1 MPEKTVQKEPGK
13 KPVPS
18 KKPKPQ
24 QEVVVQIP
32 LSELH
37 PFPDHPFQ
45 VREDASMQETAE
57 SVKEYGVLVPAL
69 ARPREDGGYELI
81 AGHRRKHACE
91 LAGLATMPVI
101 VRDIDRDAATI
112 IMVDSNLQ
120 RENILPSE
128 RAKAYKMKMEA
139 IKRQGARTDLTS
151 PKISAKFRSDDE
163 VGQDAGV
170 SGDTIR
176 NYIALTQLVP
186 ELQQM
191 VDEKKI
197 ALSPAYQ
204 LAALTPKEQGLL
216 LRQSFVPGEITP
228 EDANRLGCELAK
240 RFTKGNHAYIV
251 CTHIDKAHIHNH
263 VIWNSTALSQTR
275 KFRNFWGSSRA
286 VRRLNDTIC
295 IENGYSIVEN
305 PKRHGKSYNKWLGDK
320 KKPSHR
326 ERICAAIDDAL
337 AQKPDSFEA
346 LLEQLRQAG
355 YEVKGK
361 KVPSLLGGE
370 QKKSIRMDTLGDG
383 YTPADLR
390 AVIAGE
396 KEHTP
401 RKNAVAPV
409 KPEKRSGNLLVDIQT
424 KLRAGKGAGYARWA
438 TLFNLKQ
445 MAQTVAYLQDHELL
459 DYAVLSE
466 KAAEASAHFNE
477 LSARIK
483 AAETRMA
490 EIAVLRE
497 HIVNYAKTRD
507 TYVAYRKAGYSKK
520 FLAEHESEITIH
532 KAAKNYFDGL
542 GFKKLPTI
550 KALNTE
556 YAELL
561 AEKKAAYADYRK
573 AREEMKELLTAKA
586 NIDRILELDKEQEEA
601 NERREKEAEQR

>member
-1 MPEKTVQKEPGK
+1 MATTRLMPLHTGKGRTVGQAISDIIDYTENPQKT
-13 KPVPS
+13 
-18 KKPKPQ
+18 
-24 QEVVVQIP
+24 
-32 LSELH
+32 
-37 PFPDHPFQ
+37 
-45 VREDASMQETAE
+45 
-57 SVKEYGVLVPAL
+57 
-69 ARPREDGGYELI
+69 DGGRLI
-81 AGHRRKHACE
+81 TSWQCDSRIADAEFLFTKNQYIQKTGRVRGE
-91 LAGLATMPVI
+91 DDVI
-101 VRDIDRDAATI
+101 
-112 IMVDSNLQ
+112 
-120 RENILPSE
+120 
-128 RAKAYKMKMEA
+128 AYH
-139 IKRQGARTDLTS
+139 
-151 PKISAKFRSDDE
+151 
-163 VGQDAGV
+163 
-170 SGDTIR
+170 
-176 NYIALTQLVP
+176 
-186 ELQQM
+186 
-191 VDEKKI
+191 
-197 ALSPAYQ
+197 
-204 LAALTPKEQGLL
+204 

-228 EDANRLGCELAK
+228 EEANRLGCELAK

-251 CTHIDKAHIHNH
+251 CTHIDKSHIHNH
-263 VIWNSTALSQTR
+263 VIWNSTALNQTR

-337 AQKPDSFEA
+337 TQKPDSFET
-346 LLEQLRQAG
+346 LLELLRQAG

-396 KEHTP
+396 KAHTP
-401 RKNAVAPV
+401 RKNAAAPV
-409 KPEKRSGNLLVDIQT
+409 KPEK
-424 KLRAGKGAGYARWA
+424 
-438 TLFNLKQ
+438 
-445 MAQTVAYLQDHELL
+445 
-459 DYAVLSE
+459 
-466 KAAEASAHFNE
+466 
-477 LSARIK
+477 
-483 AAETRMA
+483 RMA

-497 HIVNYAKTRD
+497 HIVGYAKTRD

-532 KAAKNYFDGL
+532 MAAKSYFDGL

>member
-1 MPEKTVQKEPGK
+1 MTEGTFDAYLWQTVENKQKFISQIMTSK
-13 KPVPS
+13 SPVRS
-18 KKPKPQ
+18 C
-24 QEVVVQIP
+24 
-32 LSELH
+32 
-37 PFPDHPFQ
+37 
-45 VREDASMQETAE
+45 ED
-57 SVKEYGVLVPAL
+57 V
-69 ARPREDGGYELI
+69 
-81 AGHRRKHACE
+81 
-91 LAGLATMPVI
+91 
-101 VRDIDRDAATI
+101 DA
-112 IMVDSNLQ
+112 
-120 RENILPSE
+120 
-128 RAKAYKMKMEA
+128 
-139 IKRQGARTDLTS
+139 
-151 PKISAKFRSDDE
+151 
-163 VGQDAGV
+163 
-170 SGDTIR
+170 
-176 NYIALTQLVP
+176 
-186 ELQQM
+186 
-191 VDEKKI
+191 
-197 ALSPAYQ
+197 
-204 LAALTPKEQGLL
+204 
-216 LRQSFVPGEITP
+216 
-228 EDANRLGCELAK
+228 
-240 RFTKGNHAYIV
+240 
-251 CTHIDKAHIHNH
+251 
-263 VIWNSTALSQTR
+263 TALSFAEIKALCAGDPRIKERMDLDIEVSKLKIVKADHNSKQFRLEDSLLKYFPKKIEEYKGFVRGLEADMQTLVAHPLPAEGFVGMEIR
-275 KFRNFWGSSRA
+275 GD
-286 VRRLNDTIC
+286 RLTDK
-295 IENGYSIVEN
+295 ENAGT
-305 PKRHGKSYNKWLGDK
+305 
-320 KKPSHR
+320 
-326 ERICAAIDDAL
+326 
-337 AQKPDSFEA
+337 A
-346 LLEQLRQAG
+346 LLDTCK
-355 YEVKGK
+355 EVKGK

-396 KEHTP
+396 KAHTP
-401 RKNAVAPV
+401 QKNAAAPV
-409 KPEKRSGNLLVDIQT
+409 KPEKRSGNLLVDIQA

-466 KAAEASAHFNE
+466 KAAAASAHFNE

-497 HIVNYAKTRD
+497 HIVNYAKSRD

-561 AEKKAAYADYRK
+561 AEKKSVYTDYRK

>member
-1 MPEKTVQKEPGK
+1 MATTRIMPLHAGKGRTVGKAISDIIDYVKNPEKT
-13 KPVPS
+13 
-18 KKPKPQ
+18 
-24 QEVVVQIP
+24 
-32 LSELH
+32 
-37 PFPDHPFQ
+37 DHGRLITSYQ
-45 VREDASMQETAE
+45 CDSRVADAQFLLDKQTYA
-57 SVKEYGVLVPAL
+57 
-69 ARPREDGGYELI
+69 
-81 AGHRRKHACE
+81 
-91 LAGLATMPVI
+91 
-101 VRDIDRDAATI
+101 
-112 IMVDSNLQ
+112 
-120 RENILPSE
+120 
-128 RAKAYKMKMEA
+128 
-139 IKRQGARTDLTS
+139 ARTGRVRG
-151 PKISAKFRSDDE
+151 ADD
-163 VGQDAGV
+163 V
-170 SGDTIR
+170 
-176 NYIALTQLVP
+176 IA
-186 ELQQM
+186 
-191 VDEKKI
+191 
-197 ALSPAYQ
+197 YH
-204 LAALTPKEQGLL
+204 

-228 EDANRLGCELAK
+228 EEANRLGVELAR
-240 RFTKGNHAYIV
+240 RFTKGKHAFIV
-251 CTHIDKAHIHNH
+251 CTHIDKAHVHNH
-263 VIWNSTALSQTR
+263 IIWNSTTLECDR
-275 KFRNFWGSSRA
+275 KFRNFWGSTRA
-286 VRRLNDTIC
+286 VHRLSDTIC

-337 AQKPDSFEA
+337 AQNPDSFEA
-346 LLEQLRQAG
+346 LLELLRQAG

-383 YTPADLR
+383 YTPTDLR

-396 KEHTP
+396 KTHTP
-401 RKNAVAPV
+401 RKSAAAPV
-409 KPEKRSGNLLVDIQT
+409 KLEKRSGNLLVDIQA

-466 KAAEASAHFNE
+466 KAAAASAHFNE

-483 AAETRMA
+483 AAEKRMA

-497 HIVNYAKTRD
+497 HIVGYAKTRD

>member
-1 MPEKTVQKEPGK
+1 MATTRLMPLHTGKGRTVGQAISAIIDYTENPQKT
-13 KPVPS
+13 
-18 KKPKPQ
+18 
-24 QEVVVQIP
+24 
-32 LSELH
+32 
-37 PFPDHPFQ
+37 
-45 VREDASMQETAE
+45 
-57 SVKEYGVLVPAL
+57 
-69 ARPREDGGYELI
+69 DGGRLI
-81 AGHRRKHACE
+81 TSWQCDSRIADAEFLFTKNQYIQKTGRVRGE
-91 LAGLATMPVI
+91 DNVI
-101 VRDIDRDAATI
+101 
-112 IMVDSNLQ
+112 
-120 RENILPSE
+120 
-128 RAKAYKMKMEA
+128 AYH
-139 IKRQGARTDLTS
+139 
-151 PKISAKFRSDDE
+151 
-163 VGQDAGV
+163 
-170 SGDTIR
+170 
-176 NYIALTQLVP
+176 
-186 ELQQM
+186 
-191 VDEKKI
+191 
-197 ALSPAYQ
+197 
-204 LAALTPKEQGLL
+204 

-346 LLEQLRQAG
+346 LLELLRQAG

-396 KEHTP
+396 KAHTP
-401 RKNAVAPV
+401 QKNVAAPV
-409 KPEKRSGNLLVDIQT
+409 KPEK
-424 KLRAGKGAGYARWA
+424 
-438 TLFNLKQ
+438 
-445 MAQTVAYLQDHELL
+445 
-459 DYAVLSE
+459 
-466 KAAEASAHFNE
+466 
-477 LSARIK
+477 
-483 AAETRMA
+483 RMA

-497 HIVNYAKTRD
+497 HIVNYAKSRD

>member
-1 MPEKTVQKEPGK
+1 MATTRLMPLHTGKGRTVGQAISDIIDYTENPQKT
-13 KPVPS
+13 
-18 KKPKPQ
+18 
-24 QEVVVQIP
+24 
-32 LSELH
+32 
-37 PFPDHPFQ
+37 
-45 VREDASMQETAE
+45 
-57 SVKEYGVLVPAL
+57 
-69 ARPREDGGYELI
+69 DGGRLI
-81 AGHRRKHACE
+81 TSWQCDSRIADAEFLFTKNQYIQKTGRVRGE
-91 LAGLATMPVI
+91 DDVI
-101 VRDIDRDAATI
+101 
-112 IMVDSNLQ
+112 
-120 RENILPSE
+120 
-128 RAKAYKMKMEA
+128 AYH
-139 IKRQGARTDLTS
+139 
-151 PKISAKFRSDDE
+151 
-163 VGQDAGV
+163 
-170 SGDTIR
+170 
-176 NYIALTQLVP
+176 
-186 ELQQM
+186 
-191 VDEKKI
+191 
-197 ALSPAYQ
+197 
-204 LAALTPKEQGLL
+204 

-251 CTHIDKAHIHNH
+251 CTHIDKVHIHNH

-320 KKPSHR
+320 MKPSHR
-326 ERICAAIDDAL
+326 ERICTAIDDAL
-337 AQKPDSFEA
+337 TQKPDSFET
-346 LLEQLRQAG
+346 LLELLRQAG

-396 KEHTP
+396 KAHTP
-401 RKNAVAPV
+401 RKSAAAPV

-466 KAAEASAHFNE
+466 KAAAASAHFNE

-483 AAETRMA
+483 ASETRMA

-497 HIVNYAKTRD
+497 HIVGYAKTRD
-507 TYVAYRKAGYSKK
+507 TYVAYPDNYAMLTTDAALRSELIACRMRHLLYGSTATRKETYLASAGVVQGIRIKAQENM
-520 FLAEHESEITIH
+520 LEITLPCLLPKRKQRQSTEFLIDPL
-532 KAAKNYFDGL
+532 YFTL
-542 GFKKLPTI
+542 SQYSENNELPKFRQCVVCFSHI
-550 KALNTE
+550 
-556 YAELL
+556 YS
-561 AEKKAAYADYRK
+561 EKFHNRRVRDYD
-573 AREEMKELLTAKA
+573 
-586 NIDRILELDKEQEEA
+586 NLELKQLLDVLSTFIMVDDTGLLVDAYNTTEIGEADCTRISVMAKEDFPKWL
-601 NERREKEAEQR
+601 NEREKSLKTISDF

>member
-1 MPEKTVQKEPGK
+1 MATTRLMPLHTGKGRTVGQAIGDIIDYTENPQKT
-13 KPVPS
+13 
-18 KKPKPQ
+18 
-24 QEVVVQIP
+24 
-32 LSELH
+32 
-37 PFPDHPFQ
+37 
-45 VREDASMQETAE
+45 
-57 SVKEYGVLVPAL
+57 
-69 ARPREDGGYELI
+69 DGGRLI
-81 AGHRRKHACE
+81 TSWQCDSRIADAEFLFTKNQYIQKTGRARGE
-91 LAGLATMPVI
+91 DDVI
-101 VRDIDRDAATI
+101 
-112 IMVDSNLQ
+112 
-120 RENILPSE
+120 
-128 RAKAYKMKMEA
+128 AYH
-139 IKRQGARTDLTS
+139 
-151 PKISAKFRSDDE
+151 
-163 VGQDAGV
+163 
-170 SGDTIR
+170 
-176 NYIALTQLVP
+176 
-186 ELQQM
+186 
-191 VDEKKI
+191 
-197 ALSPAYQ
+197 
-204 LAALTPKEQGLL
+204 

-228 EDANRLGCELAK
+228 EEANRLGCELAK

-320 KKPSHR
+320 MKPSHR

-346 LLEQLRQAG
+346 LLELLRQAG

-361 KVPSLLGGE
+361 KVPSLLGSE

-383 YTPADLR
+383 YAPADLR

-396 KEHTP
+396 KAHTP
-401 RKNAVAPV
+401 RKNAAVPV
-409 KPEKRSGNLLVDIQT
+409 KPEKHSGNLLVDIQA

-438 TLFNLKQ
+438 TVFNLKQ
-445 MAQTVAYLQDHELL
+445 MAQTVAYLQDHDLL
-459 DYAVLSE
+459 VYAVLSE
-466 KAAEASAHFNE
+466 KAAAASAHFNE

-483 AAETRMA
+483 AAEKRMA

-532 KAAKNYFDGL
+532 KAAKNYFAGL

-601 NERREKEAEQR
+601 NERLEKEAEQRSNKHETGGFRVNGIRLFSQSGYHFALLAAFLPSFFTLPVAKRMSGQHASVVRSFSAIQLFHNAEDILHRLSIQTLGFLDKLTQGCGVCVFIIKKFFGRNT